1 MIGAAG
7 TRRWPESHTICT
19 DEVDVTAGTSK
30 KAQFLRDHPGLV
42 LFWPSE
48 PDELRKYLVERG
60 LIAPEDLPLRV
71 TRAGDGNMNCT
82 LRVGTPRRR
91 LIVKQARPWVEK
103 YEHIAAPWDRSHVEA
118 AFYESVVGVSG
129 VGDRMPGLLH
139 VDAENRAL
147 VFEDLGDDGDL
158 TSMYRGERLADAD
171 ADVLTDYL
179 VRLRRVEVPA
189 HLRLLLRNRE
199 MRALNHEHIFH
210 FPLVEANGLA
220 LDGITPGLQA
230 AADALKRDVP
240 FVERVAELGAR
251 HLADGQVLVHGD
263 YFPGSWVK
271 TGRGVA
277 VIDPEFCFLGIAEVD
292 VGVMLAH
299 LMMCGEESGRI
310 DAVERA
316 AGADRIDWKLTEQ
329 LAGVEIMRRLIGVA
343 QLPLDASLGRK
354 QELLDRARQMV
365 LAA

>member
-1 MIGAAG
+1 M
-7 TRRWPESHTICT
+7 
-19 DEVDVTAGTSK
+19 TAGGSRR
-30 KAQFLRDHPGLV
+30 AQFLREYPHLV
-42 LFWPSE
+42 LFGPSE

-60 LIAPEDLPLRV
+60 LIAPDDLPLRV
-71 TRAGDGNMNCT
+71 TRAGEGNMNCT
-82 LRVGTPRRR
+82 LRLVTPRRR

-103 YEHIAAPWDRSHVEA
+103 YDHIAAPWDRSHVEA

-147 VFEDLGDDGDL
+147 VFEDLGDGGDL

-171 ADVLTDYL
+171 ADVLADYL
-179 VRLRRVEVPA
+179 VRLRRVDVPA
-189 HLRLLLRNRE
+189 HLRHLLRNRE
-199 MRALNHEHIFH
+199 MRALNHEHMFH
-210 FPLVEANGLA
+210 FPLVEANGFA

-240 FVERVAELGAR
+240 FVERVTELGAR
-251 HLADGQVLVHGD
+251 YLADGSMLVHGD

-292 VGVMLAH
+292 VGVMVAH
-299 LMMCGEESGRI
+299 LVMCGEDAGRI
-310 DAVERA
+310 DAIERA
-316 AGADRIDWKLTEQ
+316 AAADRIDRRLARRF
-329 LAGVEIMRRLIGVA
+329 AGVEIMRRLIGVA
-343 QLPLDASLGRK
+343 QLPLEASLGRK
-354 QELLDRARQMV
+354 QELLDQARQMV